1 MDLHEYLKNPFKV
14 WEPVCDEFCNAQ
26 NTTGKIV
33 RNNHGIFVS
42 KGHLSSGFIEFDS
55 SKPYMLFN
63 EDNNQ
68 FSGCFKSG
76 NYMCNPDTCYVLVE
90 KEPSR
95 ELIAAALDG
104 RDIDHEI
111 ACFEEKLAKEAGL
124 VVVYGYSDDIAVF
137 VGAINDE
144 VSCYDGGEIYID
156 KSGIMQEPDLLNSCN
171 GCPYFQKAKEDGKL
185 IKAVWGNNGI
195 SWTYETTIPHSTFE
209 IMEDGEVYCR
219 GIVFK
224 LSDLES

>member
-42 KGHLSSGFIEFDS
+42 KGHLPSGFIEFDS

-63 EDNNQ
+63 EENNQ

-76 NYMCNPDTCYVLVE
+76 NYMCNPDTCDVLVE

-95 ELIAAALDG
+95 ELLAAALTG
-104 RDIDHEI
+104 RDIGQEI
-111 ACFEEKLAKEAGL
+111 ECFEEKLAKEAGL
-124 VVVYGYSDDIAVF
+124 VVVYGYSDDLVEF
-137 VGAINDE
+137 RGAICNE
-144 VSCYDGGEIYID
+144 TGCYRGEKI
-156 KSGIMQEPDLLNSCN
+156 LLNAKGLFEDPDNDCDN
-171 GCPYFQKAKEDGKL
+171 CPYLQKAKEEMKV
-185 IKAVWGNNGI
+185 IKAVWGKDGI
-195 SWTYETTIPHSTFE
+195 SWTYETTIPHSTFD

-219 GIVFK
+219 GIVFDVA
-224 LSDLES
+224 DLE